1 MLTKPLFLLFEIK
14 TDIFIRTY
22 IVQIKVSVHIIDAGT
37 FLLFCTLLRVI
48 YFMIQIPFR
57 SEPSLSITFLSF
69 RDFII
74 AEIVFRLFP
83 NSIYIAVVVILGLF
97 FINLIT
103 DISLSVNFSVTLRVT
118 ELL

>member
-1 MLTKPLFLLFEIK
+1 M
-14 TDIFIRTY
+14 
-22 IVQIKVSVHIIDAGT
+22 QA
-37 FLLFCTLLRVI
+37 LFCTLLRVI
-48 YFMIQIPFR
+48 YFMIQIPFW
-57 SEPSLSITFLSF
+57 SEPSLSIIFLSF

-83 NSIYIAVVVILGLF
+83 NSIDIAVAVILGLF

-103 DISLSVNFSVTLRVT
+103 DISLSVNFSVTFSTTLGVT

>member
-1 MLTKPLFLLFEIK
+1 
-14 TDIFIRTY
+14 
-22 IVQIKVSVHIIDAGT
+22 
-37 FLLFCTLLRVI
+37 
-48 YFMIQIPFR
+48 MIQIPFR

-69 RDFII
+69 RDFMI

-83 NSIYIAVVVILGLF
+83 NSIDIAVVVILGLF

-103 DISLSVNFSVTLRVT
+103 DISLSVNLSVTFSVTLRVT

>member
-1 MLTKPLFLLFEIK
+1 M
-14 TDIFIRTY
+14 
-22 IVQIKVSVHIIDAGT
+22 QA
-37 FLLFCTLLRVI
+37 LFCTLLRVI
-48 YFMIQIPFR
+48 YFMIQIPFW
-57 SEPSLSITFLSF
+57 SEPSLSIIFLSF

-83 NSIYIAVVVILGLF
+83 NSIDIAVAVLLGLF

-103 DISLSVNFSVTLRVT
+103 DNSLSVNFSVTFSTTLGVT

>member
-1 MLTKPLFLLFEIK
+1 MAFAF
-14 TDIFIRTY
+14 
-22 IVQIKVSVHIIDAGT
+22 IIDASS

-48 YFMIQIPFR
+48 YFMIEIPFR
-57 SEPSLSITFLSF
+57 SESSLSIIFLSF

-83 NSIYIAVVVILGLF
+83 NSIDIAVAVILGLF

-103 DISLSVNFSVTLRVT
+103 DISLSVNFSVTFSITLRVT

>member
-1 MLTKPLFLLFEIK
+1 
-14 TDIFIRTY
+14 
-22 IVQIKVSVHIIDAGT
+22 
-37 FLLFCTLLRVI
+37 
-48 YFMIQIPFR
+48 MIEIPFR
-57 SEPSLSITFLSF
+57 SESSLSIIFLSF

-83 NSIYIAVVVILGLF
+83 NSIDIAVAVILGLF

-103 DISLSVNFSVTLRVT
+103 DISLSVNFSVTFSTTLGVT

>member
-1 MLTKPLFLLFEIK
+1 
-14 TDIFIRTY
+14 
-22 IVQIKVSVHIIDAGT
+22 
-37 FLLFCTLLRVI
+37 
-48 YFMIQIPFR
+48 MIQIPFW
-57 SEPSLSITFLSF
+57 SEPSLSIIFLSF

-83 NSIYIAVVVILGLF
+83 NSIDIAVAVILGLF

-103 DISLSVNFSVTLRVT
+103 DISLSVNFSVTFSTTLGVT

>member
-1 MLTKPLFLLFEIK
+1 
-14 TDIFIRTY
+14 
-22 IVQIKVSVHIIDAGT
+22 
-37 FLLFCTLLRVI
+37 
-48 YFMIQIPFR
+48 MIEIPFR
-57 SEPSLSITFLSF
+57 SESSLSIIFLSF

-83 NSIYIAVVVILGLF
+83 NSIDIAVAVILGLF

-103 DISLSVNFSVTLRVT
+103 DISLSVNFSVTFSITLRVT